1 MMKYLVKGAFY
12 GLLLLV
18 LFSVLYV
25 GFNPSAPQIQGAFT
39 LVDLA
44 PKGFVYNAPD
54 DVSQTA
60 AELALIQ
67 AEEDVQDMKD
77 LNIASLFV
85 QDTLN
90 EAKVAYT
97 SGDYTNLFKLTQ
109 LIGYVKTEKITFL
122 DKVRLTEIKRQ
133 AALSKGVE
141 HMGDVSQ
148 LMQQAM
154 NAFALDQTDEANL
167 LLTQANEL
175 LQKANSE
182 FTRENLLTA
191 VGRNFLLRYWWQILV
206 ILIVLGI
213 SAYPVYNKSKKILLK
228 GKINRLNLE
237 MSKTRELIKKLQT
250 ECFIDKKITPGVYK
264 DRVVKYEERIGEIKR
279 ILPVIEAQ
287 LKGKNK
293 GNNKRNK

>member
-1 MMKYLVKGAFY
+1 M
-12 GLLLLV
+12 
-18 LFSVLYV
+18 

-97 SGDYTNLFKLTQ
+97 SGDYTNLFKLTP
-109 LIGYVKTEKITFL
+109 LIGYVKTENITFL
-122 DKVRLTEIKRQ
+122 DNVRLTEIKRQ
-133 AALSKGVE
+133 AALSNGVE

-250 ECFIDKKITPGVYK
+250 ECFIDKKITHGVYK